1 MKKYNII
8 ISLAILSMVLVIGC
22 KKDDTL
28 QPITSNAPISSE
40 GLRVK
45 SLVSDFRSK
54 ISSGF
59 KSDEI
64 MSVDSAV

>member
-1 MKKYNII
+1 
-8 ISLAILSMVLVIGC
+8 MVLVIGC